1 MNESKTDT
9 DFSQSTISDFG
20 TEDIITSNE
29 WADRYSEG
37 WVAKEMPEYLLYKT
51 PEKSEWRVWLMGD
64 YGKSQHGAI
73 VYQPTKGQE
82 PNWFHRK
89 MQELCFGF
97 QWRKN

>member
-9 DFSQSTISDFG
+9 DFSQSTTLDSGIDTF
-20 TEDIITSNE
+20 TIN
-29 WADRYSEG
+29 
-37 WVAKEMPEYLLYKT
+37 T
-51 PEKSEWRVWLMGD
+51 PEESEWRVWLMGD

-97 QWRKN
+97 QWRKK

>member
-20 TEDIITSNE
+20 TEDIIISDE
-29 WADRYSEG
+29 WASRYSL
-37 WVAKEMPEYLLYKT
+37 KYPTIKQPER
-51 PEKSEWRVWLMGD
+51 SEWTCWLMGD

-73 VYQPTKGQE
+73 VYNPVKGQE

-97 QWRKN
+97 QWRKL

>member
-9 DFSQSTISDFG
+9 DFSQSTTSVFG
-20 TEDIITSNE
+20 TETFTSFTLNI
-29 WADRYSEG
+29 
-37 WVAKEMPEYLLYKT
+37 PER
-51 PEKSEWRVWLMGD
+51 SEWRVWLMGD

-73 VYQPTKGQE
+73 VYQPVKGQE

-97 QWRKN
+97 QWRKK